1 MSGGFYSGGMTVER
15 GMFVSFGGEICLKF
29 FHGKIH
35 FGRVQAG
42 CLE

>member
-1 MSGGFYSGGMTVER
+1 
-15 GMFVSFGGEICLKF
+15 MFVSLGGEICLKL
-29 FHGKIH
+29 FHGKIL